1 LSTASGGGWNELLR
15 DRQEL
20 VCQPRARGLT
30 AVRVMVHHVWL
41 REAMGCGDSAA
52 SLPLY
57 PDAGSRAI
65 VPKLAYSHWQMQI
78 VRAGASE
85 RIALAEAG

>member
-15 DRQEL
+15 DRREL
-20 VCQPRARGLT
+20 VYQPRAWGLT
-30 AVRVMVHHVWL
+30 AVFVMVHHVWL
-41 REAMGCGDSAA
+41 REAMGLGDSAA

-65 VPKLAYSHWQMQI
+65 GPKLACSRWQMQI

-85 RIALAEAG
+85 RVG